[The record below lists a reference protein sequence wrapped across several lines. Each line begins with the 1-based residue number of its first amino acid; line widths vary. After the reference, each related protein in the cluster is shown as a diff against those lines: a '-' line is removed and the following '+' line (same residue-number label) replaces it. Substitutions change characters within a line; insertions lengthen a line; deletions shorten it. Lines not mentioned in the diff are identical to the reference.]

1 MLSVSQ
7 DIEGCE
13 AAPRTL
19 RELVARAEAQLKELP
34 HNSNKRIVLLQ
45 KIAILVKLMRE
56 FTSFVRH
63 EEGIVSKR
71 SIFGNAVVANE
82 ANLRRHMMKLG
93 RTATTM
99 HQGLIARRERV
110 WNTLKQRV
118 ASCICI
124 F

>member
-45 KIAILVKLMRE
+45 KTAILVKLMRE

-71 SIFGNAVVANE
+71 SILRNAVVVNE
-82 ANLRRHMMKLG
+82 A
-93 RTATTM
+93 
-99 HQGLIARRERV
+99 QGHARYLINNFE
-110 WNTLKQRV
+110 L
-118 ASCICI
+118 
-124 F
+124 